1 MLKAFLIVSDGMGDR
16 PDKRL
21 GGKTPLQSAKTPN
34 LDRIAKIGCCG
45 IMDTISP
52 GIPPGSDTAHLAIF
66 GYDPYKYY
74 TGRGAFE
81 ALGVGIK
88 VNPGDVAF
96 RANFAT
102 LQENE
107 NGLIIKDRRA
117 GRSVPEGDK
126 LAKKLN
132 EYELKTVRDVKFRFE
147 HSVEHRGVLVLSGHG
162 LSYRVSDTD
171 PHETEVLLQE
181 SKPLD
186 DSEEALKTAKILNE
200 LSVAFHDILED
211 DPLNQERINRGDPP
225 ANGVLLRGAGILPD
239 VTPLTEKYGISCSC
253 VSAAALYRGVAAA
266 VGMKLYKAPGDT
278 ATYETDEESMA
289 KTALEILPENDL
301 VFIHFKPTDN
311 ASHDGD
317 PELKAKMIE
326 KLDNMVGKLMEGIDL
341 ENEHYIIL
349 TADHTTPCSVREHTG
364 EPVPLEIAGP
374 GVRPDQTIAFSEID
388 CQGGGLGRLRG
399 KDIMPIIMDY
409 LGKTEK
415 FGS

>member
-1 MLKAFLIVSDGMGDR
+1 MKALLIISDGMGDR
-16 PDKRL
+16 PNKKL
-21 GGKTPLQSAKTPN
+21 GGKTPLQAAKTPN
-34 LDRIAKIGCCG
+34 LDLIAKTGCCG

-52 GIPPGSDTAHLAIF
+52 GVPPGSDTAHLAIF
-66 GYDPYKYY
+66 GYDPYEFY

-81 ALGVGIK
+81 ALGIGIHI
-88 VNPGDVAF
+88 NPGDVAF

-107 NGLIIKDRRA
+107 NGLQVKDRRA
-117 GRSVPEGDK
+117 GRRVPEGGK
-126 LAKKLN
+126 LAEKLN
-132 EYELKTVRDVKFRFE
+132 EYKLKTAMDVEFRFE
-147 HSVEHRGVLVLSGHG
+147 HSVEHRGVLVLSGKG

-171 PHETEVLLQE
+171 PHETQVIVHQ

-186 DSEEALKTAKILNE
+186 NSEEALKTAKIVNE
-200 LSVAFHDILED
+200 LNVAFYEILKN
-211 DPLNQERINRGDPP
+211 DPLNQERINRGEPP

-239 VTPLTEKYGISCSC
+239 VIPLTEKYGISCSC

-266 VGMKLYKAPGDT
+266 VGMKLYEAPGDT
-278 ATYETDEESMA
+278 ATYEADEESMA
-289 KTALEILPENDL
+289 KTALDILPENDL

-311 ASHDGD
+311 AAHDGD
-317 PELKAKMIE
+317 PELKVRMIE
-326 KLDNMVGKLMEGIDL
+326 KLDNMVGKLMKGIDL
-341 ENEHYIIL
+341 ENEHYIVL

-374 GVRPDQTIAFSEID
+374 GVRPDQTTAFTEID
-388 CQGGGLGRLRG
+388 CQVGGLGRLRG

-409 LGKTEK
+409 LEKTEK